1 MKEALIDT
9 DILSYF
15 LKGEIGVVKKMMA
28 YLKEYPKLNISI
40 VTKYEV
46 LSGLEYKKTVK
57 QIENFDIF
65 LKQCKIINLSDK
77 SVRYF
82 AKIYGELRRKGI
94 TIGTSDLLIA
104 GIASANNWQLITN
117 NEKHYKEITGLE
129 ISNWKN

>member
-57 QIENFDIF
+57 QIENFGIF
-65 LKQCKIINLSDK
+65 
-77 SVRYF
+77 
-82 AKIYGELRRKGI
+82 
-94 TIGTSDLLIA
+94 
-104 GIASANNWQLITN
+104 
-117 NEKHYKEITGLE
+117 
-129 ISNWKN
+129 